1 MTSTL
6 RIIGWKAGL
15 RKVSMTQ
22 CLRERTSLSLS
33 EAKRVVDRVLE
44 GHEVDIVLPP
54 DGDIRQ
60 LAHQLRLIGAR
71 VTLVSALGDVNST
84 LLDQQ
89 YIDWFEQQLRG
100 ALQQPIQPN
109 RRLNA
114 FQQLIS
120 QFVETLPSIPKE
132 EYGHFLALLDRW
144 QRDGYIDGVNFHQ
157 DETALVWLSDLIGT
171 IDGILEAAK

>member
-1 MTSTL
+1 
-6 RIIGWKAGL
+6 
-15 RKVSMTQ
+15 MTQ

-109 RRLNA
+109 KRLNA

-132 EYGHFLALLDRW
+132 EMAISWPCSIGGSAMAISMASTFTKTKQRWFGLA
-144 QRDGYIDGVNFHQ
+144 
-157 DETALVWLSDLIGT
+157 T
-171 IDGILEAAK
+171 